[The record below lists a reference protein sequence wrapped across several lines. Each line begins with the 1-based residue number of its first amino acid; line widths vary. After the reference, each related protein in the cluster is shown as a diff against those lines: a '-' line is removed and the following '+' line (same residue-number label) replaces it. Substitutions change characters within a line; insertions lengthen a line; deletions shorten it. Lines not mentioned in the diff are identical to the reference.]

1 MKTIVLPLNC
11 LASANGPL
19 LLIKKGEMFRSR
31 CSWWTRRSRV
41 TSTSRALIFPPPTG
55 RAEKLFVDKPKTD
68 QSCCCFISPDS
79 SCVDMEE
86 EKEVTETR
94 STKEEMRKK
103 WKKKKKIHFFY
114 WSFFFVK
121 RQPSGLVVG
130 LTTLV
135 RVPCGNS
142 WPSLSSPYFY
152 FLRAPPT
159 EEMEDWFKAAITRAT
174 PLGVRF
180 NPER

>member
-41 TSTSRALIFPPPTG
+41 TRTSRALIFSPPNG
-55 RAEKLFVDKPKTD
+55 RAEKLFVDKPNGSVLLLFYFAGTGGNRNKAN
-68 QSCCCFISPDS
+68 QRRN
-79 SCVDMEE
+79 E
-86 EKEVTETR
+86 
-94 STKEEMRKK
+94 
-103 WKKKKKIHFFY
+103 KKKKIL
-114 WSFFFVK
+114 FVK